1 MIQELARPTMVAHSI
16 QDEHLEDPA
25 ALLHGLLVACA
36 VSVPMWGALIW
47 ALSKVG

>member
-1 MIQELARPTMVAHSI
+1 MIQELARPTMVAHGI

-25 ALLHGLLVACA
+25 ALLHGLLVASA

-47 ALSKVG
+47 VLTKFG